1 MKKRDTVSLGFKMKR
16 KSILFSGLNG
26 PLGYA
31 LNEMNLEEVNLLGF
45 RSSQCDLMDL
55 GATKQFF
62 QKFSSDYADCDL
74 SYFHI
79 AALSGG
85 SHLSERIPATLFTQN
100 IAMAINAL
108 DSARLCGIKRVIMV
122 LSTACYSSRVEN
134 PKEEELHDFP
144 VETPE
149 YGYAYAKRMF
159 EVLMRAY
166 NQQYQMEISCVL
178 VNGIIGAGMHFG
190 EDRSILPAALI
201 RKFSMSR
208 EEGSQIILWGDGT
221 PIREYTSARDLAR
234 ALIWCVMNQESDSLL
249 NIGNNQKTSVKELAL
264 LIAKKMGIEQNRVSF
279 DGGVSKGRKMQSTD
293 NTRFINLSN
302 FQYESLDNAIEAA
315 IKHFETGELA

>member
-1 MKKRDTVSLGFKMKR
+1 MIRVIKVTK

-31 LNEMNLEEVNLLGF
+31 LNEIKNDEIKLSGF
-45 RSSQCDLMDL
+45 RSSQCNLTDSES
-55 GATKQFF
+55 AKQFF
-62 QKFSSDYADCDL
+62 QKFLDENTNSNV
-74 SYFHI
+74 SYLHI

-100 IAMAINAL
+100 ITMAMNAL
-108 DSARLCGIKRVIMV
+108 ESARLCGIKRIILV
-122 LSTACYSSRVEN
+122 LSTACYSSKIEN
-134 PKEEELHDFP
+134 PREEELHNFP
-144 VETPE
+144 IETSE

-166 NQQYQMEISCVL
+166 NQQHQMEISCVL

-201 RKFSMSR
+201 KKFYLARANDSKI
-208 EEGSQIILWGDGT
+208 ELWGDGT

-234 ALIWCVMNQESDSLL
+234 ALIWCVSNQEKNTLL
-249 NIGNNQKTSVKELAL
+249 NIGNNQKTTVKELAL
-264 LIAKKMGIEQNRVSF
+264 LIARKMGIEENRISF
-279 DGGVSKGRKMQSTD
+279 EGGISAGRKIQSTD
-293 NTRFINLSN
+293 NTLFRKLSN
-302 FQYESLDNAIEAA
+302 FQYEDIDNAIESA
-315 IKHFETGELA
+315 INFFEAEALR